1 MYLISM
7 PNPPP
12 IFSIRIIEEL
22 NLYRS
27 YKANVTMDTTVEL
40 LLKCFKAHIKDE
52 LHDYKLLYNGQD
64 LQNTD
69 TLKNLGLKER
79 DYIRAVQIPFKLYV
93 KTQDRKII
101 ELHVTGKVAISMV
114 KQMVHKHVNIPVY
127 KQRLLFDGK
136 KLHDFMILKLCDI
149 QKGSILELAIAS
161 FKLYVKKKDGR
172 VLKLYL
178 NEDDTIHDV
187 KQMVWQRTRIPVYK
201 QCLLFCGEQL
211 HDSSTLK
218 SCNIQNESTFELT
231 IASFKLNVKMQD
243 GKVIVLYVT
252 EKNTINEV
260 KQMIQEREGIP
271 RYKQRLFS
279 YEYQLRS
286 SSTLKC
292 CKIEE
297 EATLKLIISKSNSLI
312 HVKTLTGKNIIL
324 SVCENL
330 FPQVEPVDVPSEKTL
345 QLVLRLRGGMFQ
357 ETSGRIDFNALP
369 PLMQYMQVPGRYLH
383 DKVHAG
389 IACNY
394 CGKSEWKGARY
405 KCSECLDYDL
415 CYECIKISKL
425 EEMLTLLQEEEKRRF
440 SSEIQQQYYKVGSDP
455 TSEKDWM
462 DVTDQMQHNLV
473 REFGYSDEAVHSVP
487 KGSGQTRV
495 ICPDP
500 CLKSESGLSL
510 FDTSLI
516 FNPTRRSILLDFIN
530 CYENILVKYSKV
542 FTVSHLAAMCYTVQL
557 LRRAPQLYQ
566 DNPAFHTTQV
576 YVRNNIVSRGNLK
589 EGMLAPD
596 CPLVPLT
603 NDKTII
609 QLHSLYKPG
618 RPFVLLAGSYTCPLY
633 RYISH
638 VLNDIYSLYNENVD
652 FYMIQIRKAHA
663 SDVWPIG
670 NIVEVK
676 EHRTLEERL
685 TAARKMVKATQLEIH
700 VLADT
705 MDNTFLNLYSLW
717 PFRFFVIKDGVL
729 KLVGLPK
736 EARYD
741 TTDLV
746 NCLDALLDKKSSESD
761 FTQKKE
767 CK

>member
-425 EEMLTLLQEEEKRRF
+425 VHDEQHNFSEILDPENQNDFPKDIPEEMLTLLQEEEKRRF

-487 KGSGQTRV
+487 KGS
-495 ICPDP
+495 
-500 CLKSESGLSL
+500 
-510 FDTSLI
+510 
-516 FNPTRRSILLDFIN
+516 
-530 CYENILVKYSKV
+530 
-542 FTVSHLAAMCYTVQL
+542 
-557 LRRAPQLYQ
+557 

>member
-1 MYLISM
+1 
-7 PNPPP
+7 
-12 IFSIRIIEEL
+12 
-22 NLYRS
+22 
-27 YKANVTMDTTVEL
+27 
-40 LLKCFKAHIKDE
+40 
-52 LHDYKLLYNGQD
+52 
-64 LQNTD
+64 
-69 TLKNLGLKER
+69 
-79 DYIRAVQIPFKLYV
+79 
-93 KTQDRKII
+93 
-101 ELHVTGKVAISMV
+101 
-114 KQMVHKHVNIPVY
+114 
-127 KQRLLFDGK
+127 
-136 KLHDFMILKLCDI
+136 
-149 QKGSILELAIAS
+149 
-161 FKLYVKKKDGR
+161 
-172 VLKLYL
+172 
-178 NEDDTIHDV
+178 
-187 KQMVWQRTRIPVYK
+187 MVWQRTRIPVYK

-218 SCNIQNESTFELT
+218 SCNIQNESTFELA

-425 EEMLTLLQEEEKRRF
+425 VHDEQHNFSEILDPENQNDFPKDIPVNPVTILPILPTKKEEMLTLLQEEEKRRF

-455 TSEKDWM
+455 TSGKDWM

-473 REFGYSDEAVHSVP
+473 REFGYSDEAV
-487 KGSGQTRV
+487 
-495 ICPDP
+495 
-500 CLKSESGLSL
+500 
-510 FDTSLI
+510 
-516 FNPTRRSILLDFIN
+516 
-530 CYENILVKYSKV
+530 
-542 FTVSHLAAMCYTVQL
+542 QL

-566 DNPAFHTTQV
+566 DDPAFHTTQV

-652 FYMIQIRKAHA
+652 FYMIQIREAHA

-685 TAARKMVKATQLEIH
+685 TAARKMVKATQLEIP

-705 MDNTFLNLYSLW
+705 MDNTFLNLYSPW
-717 PFRFFVIKDGVL
+717 PFRFFVIKDGIL
-729 KLVGLPK
+729 KLVGTPK

-761 FTQKKE
+761 LTQKKE

>member
-425 EEMLTLLQEEEKRRF
+425 VHDEQHNF
-440 SSEIQQQYYKVGSDP
+440 SEILDPENQNDFPKDIPVGSDP

-487 KGSGQTRV
+487 KGS
-495 ICPDP
+495 
-500 CLKSESGLSL
+500 
-510 FDTSLI
+510 
-516 FNPTRRSILLDFIN
+516 DFIN

-700 VLADT
+700 
-705 MDNTFLNLYSLW
+705 
-717 PFRFFVIKDGVL
+717 DGVL

>member
-22 NLYRS
+22 SLHRS

-64 LQNTD
+64 LQNID

-136 KLHDFMILKLCDI
+136 QLHDFMILKLCDI
-149 QKGSILELAIAS
+149 QKGSTLELAIAS

-172 VLKLYL
+172 VVKLYL

-218 SCNIQNESTFELT
+218 SCNIQNESTFELA

-279 YEYQLRS
+279 HEYQLRS

-330 FPQVEPVDVPSEKTL
+330 FPQVAVDAPSERTL
-345 QLVLRLRGGMFQ
+345 HLVLNLRGGMFQ

-425 EEMLTLLQEEEKRRF
+425 VHNEQHNFSEILDPENQNDFPKDIPVNPVTILPILPTKKEEMLTLLQEEEKRRF

-455 TSEKDWM
+455 TSGKDWM

-473 REFGYSDEAVHSVP
+473 REFGYSDEAV
-487 KGSGQTRV
+487 
-495 ICPDP
+495 
-500 CLKSESGLSL
+500 
-510 FDTSLI
+510 
-516 FNPTRRSILLDFIN
+516 
-530 CYENILVKYSKV
+530 
-542 FTVSHLAAMCYTVQL
+542 QL

-566 DNPAFHTTQV
+566 DDPAFHTTQV

-652 FYMIQIRKAHA
+652 FYMIQIREAHA

-685 TAARKMVKATQLEIH
+685 TAARKMVKATQLEIP

-705 MDNTFLNLYSLW
+705 MDNTFLNLYSPW
-717 PFRFFVIKDGVL
+717 PFRFFVIKDGIL
-729 KLVGLPK
+729 KLVGTPK

-761 FTQKKE
+761 LTQKK
-767 CK
+767 